1 MHQKKPAKAH
11 RKTISP
17 QSLKN
22 LKAIAM
28 DVDGVLTDGVIHLDS
43 RGEELKAFNTLD
55 GLGIVLAKRSGLTIV
70 FISARSSKALT
81 LRVKE
86 LGIDALYQNRVEKL
100 QAFNSFLKQFRLTPH
115 EVCYIGDD
123 LVDIPILKRVGF
135 PVAVLNAV
143 SEVKQCVKYVTKLQG
158 GRGAV
163 REVIE
168 KIMKAQGAWEK
179 QIQKYVK

>member
-1 MHQKKPAKAH
+1 MRRTKPAKSDQ
-11 RKTISP
+11 KKVSSE
-17 QSLKN
+17 SLKK

-28 DVDGVLTDGVIHLDS
+28 DVDGVLTEGIIHLDS
-43 RGEELKAFNTLD
+43 RGEELKAFNALD

-100 QAFNSFLKQFRLTPH
+100 QAFDSFLKQFHLTPH

-143 SEVKQCVKYVTKLQG
+143 NEVKKCAKYVTKLQG

-168 KIMKAQGAWEK
+168 KIMKAQGTWEK
-179 QIQKYVK
+179 QIQKYV